1 MKTINGTI
9 TLAIFSLATLFYSC
23 GGRNTSEE
31 KVSETVPEP
40 SITKDFIKENI
51 DFSVNQYAYLSSLVP
66 EDKLPRTYE
75 KKEDK
80 FYPSNTA
87 WWTSGFY
94 PGTLLYLFEMS
105 GDSSLLHLA
114 EQKLEVLEKEKD
126 NKGTHDL
133 GFMLYC
139 SFGNAYRITGNE
151 HYKDVML
158 EGAESLATRFH
169 PEVGLIKSW
178 DHGKWH
184 YPVIID
190 NMMNLEFLFWASEAS
205 GDEKY
210 YNINISHA
218 DSTLINHFRP
228 DNSSYHVIDYD
239 PETGKVVQ
247 KKTHQGLTDDS
258 AWARGQSWGLYGY
271 TVMYRDTKDPKY
283 LDQAEK
289 IAAYVL
295 NHPNM
300 PEDLVPYWDF
310 NAAASDTTYRDA
322 SAAAINASALLE
334 LHKYTENAQ
343 KAEWYKSSAEKI
355 LLSLSSD
362 KYRAKHKENGGF
374 ILEHSVG
381 SLPHNSEVDVPL
393 TYADYYFIEAL
404 KRYQDWFLN

>member
-1 MKTINGTI
+1 MNIKH
-9 TLAIFSLATLFYSC
+9 TLALSFLGLSTVFSSC
-23 GGRNTSEE
+23 GSKTDSHEE
-31 KVSETVPEP
+31 KEVLS
-40 SITKDFIKENI
+40 SQKITKEFIQKNV
-51 DFSVNQYAYLSSLVP
+51 DLSVQQYEYMSTLIP

-75 KKEDK
+75 KAEDK
-80 FYPSNTA
+80 FITSGTG

-105 GDSSLLHLA
+105 GDSSMLKLA
-114 EQKLEVLEKEKD
+114 EQKLEILEKEKT

-151 HYKDVML
+151 HYKEVML

-169 PEVGLIKSW
+169 PETGVIKSW

-205 GDEKY
+205 GDDKY

-218 DSTLINHFRP
+218 DTTIINHFR
-228 DNSSYHVIDYD
+228 DDFSSFHVVDYD
-239 PETGKVVQ
+239 PETGGVVER
-247 KKTHQGLTDDS
+247 KTHQGKADDS

-271 TVMYRDTKDPKY
+271 TVMYRATKEEKY

-289 IAAYVL
+289 IAEFIL
-295 NHPNM
+295 NNPNM

-310 NAAASDTTYRDA
+310 SAPASDTTYRDA

-334 LHKYTENAQ
+334 LVGYTKDSA
-343 KAEWYKSSAEKI
+343 KANEYKAAAEKMLI
-355 LLSLSSD
+355 SLSSE
-362 KYRAKHKENGGF
+362 KYQAKAKENGGF
-374 ILEHSVG
+374 LLEHSVG

-393 TYADYYFIEAL
+393 TYADYYYVEAL
-404 KRYQDWFLN
+404 KRYQDWFLND

>member
-1 MKTINGTI
+1 MKIKYAL
-9 TLAIFSLATLFYSC
+9 TLSALGLATLFSSC
-23 GGRNTSEE
+23 GTKSSNQQQNQEADLIR
-31 KVSETVPEP
+31 
-40 SITKDFIKENI
+40 SIDTNFIKNNI
-51 DFSVNQYAYLSSLVP
+51 DFSVKQYQHLSTLVP
-66 EDKLPRTYE
+66 EDKLPRTYN

-80 FYPSNTA
+80 LIPSGTA

-105 GDSSLLHLA
+105 GDSSMLKLA
-114 EQKLEVLEKEKD
+114 EQKLKILEKEKD

-139 SFGNAYRITGNE
+139 SYGNAYRITGNE
-151 HYKDVML
+151 QYKDIML

-169 PEVGLIKSW
+169 PETGLIKSW
-178 DHGKWH
+178 DHGKWN

-190 NMMNLEFLFWASEAS
+190 NMMNLEFLFWASEVS
-205 GDEKY
+205 GDKKY

-218 DSTLINHFRP
+218 DSTIQNHFRE

-239 PETGKVVQ
+239 AETGKVVQ
-247 KKTHQGLTDDS
+247 KKTHQGLADDS
-258 AWARGQSWGLYGY
+258 AWARGQSWGLYGF
-271 TVMYRDTKDPKY
+271 TVMYRDTRDPKY
-283 LDQAEK
+283 LEQAEN
-289 IAAYVL
+289 IADFIL

-310 NAAASDTTYRDA
+310 NDVASDTTYRDA

-334 LHKYTENAQ
+334 LNKYTKDAE
-343 KAEWYKSSAEKI
+343 KAAWYKSSAEKM
-355 LLSLSSD
+355 LLSLSSE
-362 KYRAKHKENGGF
+362 KYQAKPNKNGGF

-393 TYADYYFIEAL
+393 TYADYYYIEAL

>member
-1 MKTINGTI
+1 MSALG
-9 TLAIFSLATLFYSC
+9 LATFLNSC
-23 GGRNTSEE
+23 GPKSSNEQQDHE
-31 KVSETVPEP
+31 KVEAA
-40 SITKDFIKENI
+40 SINADFIKKNI
-51 DFSVNQYAYLSSLVP
+51 DFSVQQYQHLGSLVP
-66 EDKLPRTYE
+66 EDKLPRTYNKE
-75 KKEDK
+75 EDK
-80 FYPSNTA
+80 LIPSGTS

-105 GDSSLLHLA
+105 GDSSMLALA
-114 EQKLEVLEKEKD
+114 EQKLEILEKEKD

-151 HYKDVML
+151 HYKDIML
-158 EGAESLATRFH
+158 QGAESLATRFH
-169 PEVGLIKSW
+169 PETGLIKSW
-178 DHGKWH
+178 DHGTWS

-205 GDEKY
+205 GDNKY
-210 YNINISHA
+210 YNINLSHA
-218 DSTLINHFRP
+218 DSTILNHFRE

-239 PETGKVVQ
+239 ATTGKVIQ
-247 KKTHQGLTDDS
+247 KKTHQGLADDS
-258 AWARGQSWGLYGY
+258 AWARGQSWGLYGF

-283 LDQAEK
+283 LEQAEK
-289 IAAYVL
+289 IAAFTL
-295 NHPNM
+295 EHPNM

-334 LHKYTENAQ
+334 LNQYTKDAK
-343 KAEWYKSSAEKI
+343 KAEWYKSAAEKI
-355 LLSLSSD
+355 LLSLSSE
-362 KYRAKHKENGGF
+362 KYQAQLGKNGGF

-393 TYADYYFIEAL
+393 TYADYYYIEAL

>member
-1 MKTINGTI
+1 MKIKYALTISALGVATFFSSCNQKGSTEEQVQEI
-9 TLAIFSLATLFYSC
+9 TKT
-23 GGRNTSEE
+23 
-31 KVSETVPEP
+31 P
-40 SITKDFIKENI
+40 SINADFIKKNI
-51 DFSVNQYAYLSSLVP
+51 DFSVEQYKYLSTQIP
-66 EDKLPRTYE
+66 QDKLPRTYIA
-75 KKEDK
+75 KEDK
-80 FYPSNTA
+80 FLPSGTA

-105 GDSSLLHLA
+105 GDSSMLELA
-114 EQKLEVLEKEKD
+114 QQKLEILEKEKA
-126 NKGTHDL
+126 NTGTHDL

-151 HYKDVML
+151 HYKDIML

-169 PEVGLIKSW
+169 PETGLIKSW

-205 GDEKY
+205 GDKKY
-210 YNINISHA
+210 YDINISHA
-218 DSTLINHFRP
+218 DSTMKNHFRE

-239 PETGKVVQ
+239 PETGKVVE
-247 KKTHQGLTDDS
+247 KKTHQGMADDS

-271 TVMYRDTKDPKY
+271 TVMYRDTKDQKY
-283 LDQAEK
+283 LEQAEK
-289 IAAYVL
+289 IADYTLA
-295 NHPNM
+295 HPNM
-300 PEDLVPYWDF
+300 PEDLVPYWDY

-334 LHKYTENAQ
+334 LSRYTKDQA
-343 KAEWYKSSAEKI
+343 KSKTYKEAAEKMLI
-355 LLSLSSD
+355 SLSSD
-362 KYRAKHKENGGF
+362 KYLADYKGNGGF

-393 TYADYYFIEAL
+393 TYADYYYIEAL